1 MKTTTKAGKLERFA
15 HVAKDRTGR
24 YEASS
29 LCDGCN
35 KPVGTN
41 YYSDEDVC
49 GSGDGP
55 GFYRCDR
62 KRCAAKLEGLTVE
75 QREAIYTSNRNA
87 R

>member
-1 MKTTTKAGKLERFA
+1 MNTTKTEKLERFA
-15 HVAKDRTGR
+15 HVAKDQAGR
-24 YEASS
+24 YKASA

-41 YYSDEDVC
+41 YYTDDDVC
-49 GSGDGP
+49 GGSDGP
-55 GFYRCDR
+55 GFFMCER